1 MAGQARQKGSQTP
14 TGVAAT
20 GHGWMRPGYITMPYP
35 ANDNRLTARRLLGQ
49 RRFWVWTG
57 LILAFSLILALRG

>member
-1 MAGQARQKGSQTP
+1 
-14 TGVAAT
+14 
-20 GHGWMRPGYITMPYP
+20 MRPGYITMPYP

-57 LILAFSLILALRG
+57 LILAFSLIIALRG